1 MVTTVDAMCRMPWT
15 AAGVAIVVVLGLAGC
30 GGDDDFANEER
41 APDRIILSAVITP
54 SGVTVSPS
62 RLGAGTIELIASN
75 LTSRSQRLTLSSQAL
90 GSAGAMPLRQRT
102 GPINP
107 GDTASLTA
115 DVRQGI
121 YRVTT
126 GSPAISPATIRVGPP
141 RRSAKDKLLQP

>member
-1 MVTTVDAMCRMPWT
+1 MCRMPWT

-54 SGVTVSPS
+54 SSVTVSPS
-62 RLGAGTIELIASN
+62 RLGAGPIELIASN